1 MQDLLKAFFRRAAQ
15 TLRLMVGVGDY
26 DGYLLHVRQHHPD
39 LTPMTRSDYFQYCQA
54 ARYPTK
60 DGAIKRCPC

>member
-1 MQDLLKAFFRRAAQ
+1 MKFFFQRVAETA
-15 TLRLMVGVGDY
+15 RLMVGVGNY
-26 DGYLLHVRQHHPD
+26 NKYCSHMQQHHPER
-39 LTPMTRSDYFQYCQA
+39 PVMTETEYFRYGQN